1 MNRTEIT
8 AFLQAL
14 WPADA
19 PGLIVK
25 GEEPRPVRVEA
36 MNRER
41 RYALAEL
48 GVGQAA
54 PADSGPRQTVPG
66 RGVPTESEE
75 RIVRRSLTYPED
87 PPDVG
92 AITRE
97 CAWLAHCYADRAR
110 LSEPE
115 WYAAL
120 SIVARAGDRELV
132 HAWSREHPG
141 YDPAETDRKA
151 ERARRDAGPRT
162 CAWVAA
168 ELGDVY
174 CRRCRHWGRVKS
186 PIVLGRPRRTTDER
200 VEVRVGNDEKRVN
213 DEALAALAGHPD
225 LYCRGNVRA
234 GAGLG
239 CAVSRGSRSARCCG
253 AMAASCRRRATTAR
267 RVSSTSRTPAIR
279 RCRSGRRRPRSPAP

>member
-186 PIVLGRPRRTTDER
+186 PIVLGRPRRTER
-200 VEVRVGNDEKRVN
+200 PS
-213 DEALAALAGHPD
+213 EAQVSGALNALRDVVVDFPFRGQAHFAAWLAALLTP
-225 LYCRGNVRA
+225 L
-234 GAGLG
+234 
-239 CAVSRGSRSARCCG
+239 
-253 AMAASCRRRATTAR
+253 AR
-267 RVSSTSRTPAIR
+267 RPPDPGENTVTTVTPAWGGTRSHCQSWRVLAGIR
-279 RCRSGRRRPRSPAP
+279 DAAFSSPRNRKR